1 MDILNGNVLMVDQ
14 LWMWVLGSRELPSS
28 PLRCH
33 FTSSTSLIDRAD
45 TILTLF
51 PKRYSDPIEGP
62 LFQQADLRDSIFN
75 EINVD
80 MTRQCENALDLAALS
95 ALHAVSVLLDRSS
108 HPDLEIFRIFE
119 EAVSVLVSATDL

>member
-1 MDILNGNVLMVDQ
+1 M
-14 LWMWVLGSRELPSS
+14 
-28 PLRCH
+28 
-33 FTSSTSLIDRAD
+33 
-45 TILTLF
+45 TLF
-51 PKRYSDPIEGP
+51 PKRYGDPIEGP

-80 MTRQCENALDLAALS
+80 MTRQCENALDLAALA

-119 EAVSVLVSATDL
+119 EAVSVLVSSTTALDTLSESLLETTSC